1 MTSTYTELPTDE
13 EIVKWSNEVAE
24 LTDEKNGYTAKG
36 SRIAIHERCEGARW
50 MLKKLKDTEFLK
62 SKI

>member
-1 MTSTYTELPTDE
+1 MPEQTKQTSLFISIPTDE

-24 LTDEKNGYTAKG
+24 LTDHEKQYTATG

-50 MLKKLKDTEFLK
+50 ILKKLTDNN
-62 SKI
+62 